1 MNRDDWMV
9 VYALAAFAGILA
21 FGTVMYSWLE
31 NWSLLDSLYFT
42 LFTALTIGFGD
53 IVPSP
58 ENRLFTAFF
67 ILFTAFFILVCT
79 TMALACV
86 AVIGNWIV
94 SRIQHRSAQRRT
106 RLSDERVRL
115 VKRRFGD
122 DSDGSR

>member
-1 MNRDDWMV
+1 MNKDDWMV
-9 VYALAAFAGILA
+9 VYALAAFAGILV
-21 FGTVMYSWLE
+21 FGTIMYSWLE
-31 NWSLLDSLYFT
+31 DWSLLDSLYFT

-53 IVPSP
+53 IAPSP
-58 ENRLFTAFF
+58 ENR
-67 ILFTAFFILVCT
+67 LFTAFFILVCT